1 MKVIA
6 LCVMLLI
13 GGIVIFA
20 GCRTSRQGY
29 KSAPFAIVRSDGKYE
44 LRDYPALT
52 IAETP
57 MNDGSG
63 SSFNRLFGFITG
75 RNEGNQKIA
84 MTTPVF
90 MTGSTMAFVMP
101 AGLKAVPV
109 PADASVTVK
118 KIPAGRFAVFQY
130 SGERSRSQEERTL
143 AELKAWMEAQGLPV
157 LSQPLYGYFDPPWTP
172 TFLRRNEVMLR
183 TETRPSIK

>member
-6 LCVMLLI
+6 LCVVLLI

-29 KSAPFAIVRSDGKYE
+29 KSAPYAVVRSDGKFE

-52 IAETP
+52 VAETP
-57 MNDGSG
+57 MNGN
-63 SSFNRLFGFITG
+63 SSFSRLFGYITG
-75 RNEGNQKIA
+75 RNGENQKIA

-101 AGLKAVPV
+101 SDLETAPP
-109 PADASVTVK
+109 PAEGSVTVK
-118 KIPAGRFAVFQY
+118 QIPAGRFAVLQY
-130 SGERSRSQEERTL
+130 SGERSRPQEERTL
-143 AELKAWMEAQGLPV
+143 AALKAWMSAQGLTATSDPV
-157 LSQPLYGYFDPPWTP
+157 YGYFDPPWTP
-172 TFLRRNEVMLR
+172 PFLRRNEVMLR
-183 TETRPSIK
+183 IDTPPSAK